1 MSKLKKK
8 SDDNVD
14 NMISLDEVQP
24 PSKIGKVISILWLL
38 VKLLTAVLGA
48 IKGMELA
55 GASELIGM

>member
-48 IKGMELA
+48 IKGMELT